1 MNPNSTNERI
11 KLLGIC
17 ASPRKGNSLFLLH
30 KALEAAQ
37 KLPGADQFSSE
48 IVELRNLNIG
58 PCKACEA
65 CAKTRGECA
74 IQDGF
79 QGLRDRW
86 VKADV
91 VFYSVPVYHLNIPGQ
106 FKCFIDR
113 LGMSQRRVYEV
124 PSQRRLKVVGVIS
137 QGSHLFAGQELAIAF
152 LQQHAVLM
160 NCIPVSGDGWE
171 SYLGASGWTR
181 NQKALDAIE
190 QEYQRGEMDAQ
201 VAVRSCET
209 MARRCIEMALII
221 KAGVHTY
228 REWLAGDP
236 AYKAYFEAL
245 K

>member
-1 MNPNSTNERI
+1 MSAGEI
-11 KLLGIC
+11 KLLGIS
-17 ASPRKGNSLFLLH
+17 ASPRKGNSLFLLR

-37 KLPGADQFSSE
+37 KLPGAAQFSSE
-48 IVELRNLNIG
+48 IVELRNVSIA

-74 IQDGF
+74 IPDGF
-79 QGLRDRW
+79 QSLRDKW

-91 VFYSVPVYHLNIPGQ
+91 VFYSVPIYHLNIPGQ
-106 FKCFIDR
+106 LKCFIDR
-113 LGMSQRRVYEV
+113 LGMSQRRVYDI
-124 PSQRRLKVVGVIS
+124 PSQRRLKVVGAIS

-190 QEYQRGEMDAQ
+190 QEYKREEMDAQ

-209 MARRCIEMALII
+209 MARRCVELAIII
-221 KAGVHTY
+221 KAGAQAN
-228 REWLAGDP
+228 REWLASDP
-236 AYKAYFEAL
+236 AYRAYFEAL